1 MKIED
6 YKLIEQKVLKRL
18 KVNSSRELQNNIEL
32 IDEFERHSTLI
43 GLTGIKDTPKS
54 GVKETLRQLKKSG
67 I

>member
-18 KVNSSRELQNNIEL
+18 KVNSRRELQNDVEL
-32 IDEFERHSTLI
+32 INEFEKHSTLI
-43 GLTGIKDTPKS
+43 GLTGIKDTLKS